1 MPTISISKSYFHKLL
16 GQKLTDKEFEDH
28 CFDFGLEVEE
38 DKENSE
44 TNIKVELP
52 ANRYDLLSVEG
63 LANAFSN
70 YLELKKPLKY
80 TVSPAQNKLFV
91 EESVKKIRP
100 FCVSGIIRNVTFCQ
114 ESYDSFID
122 FQDKLHHNL
131 GRKRELVSIGTHDL
145 DKTKGPYFYR
155 AKKPEEFSFK
165 SLNQEKEMTGKE
177 MLEFYKK
184 DLNLKSYVELVENS
198 DVIPL
203 IMDSNDNILSMP
215 PIINSD
221 LSKITLNTKN
231 IFIDITATDKT
242 KALFALNVICSSYS
256 IYSDTPCTFEQME
269 IVDGEESFK
278 CPSNP
283 LEKTMKVSTK
293 YLEKICGI
301 ELTEEIVCKNLLK
314 MGLESKLCENKESYC
329 VTIPFFRND
338 ILNQCDLAEDL
349 AIGIGFNNLP
359 YAEPTTICTGKQNK
373 LNQLTELMRQE
384 LAFCGFSECLNFSL
398 CSYDDIT
405 KNLKKES
412 DNRAIEIANPKTLDF
427 QVGRTSL
434 LPGLLKSL
442 ANNKKNKVPF
452 KLFELG
458 DIMLLQKR
466 EENKNVDEFIGARN
480 QRNLAVVY
488 TNSNTSGFDIVH
500 GILDMIMT
508 KLFKYKKKYVLKENN
523 SPYFLHDLQGSIFI
537 DGVNVGELGILHPD
551 VLKIQGIIYPSSYL
565 ELNFE
570 ELCKLL

>member
-1 MPTISISKSYFHKLL
+1 MPTISINKSYFHKLL
-16 GQKLTDKEFEDH
+16 KKTLTDKEFEDH

-38 DKENSE
+38 DKEST

-52 ANRYDLLSVEG
+52 ANRHDLLSVEG

-70 YLELKKPLKY
+70 YLCLTKPLKY
-80 TVSPAQNKLFV
+80 SVSKAQNKLTI
-91 EESVKKIRP
+91 EKSVKKIRP
-100 FCVSGIIRNVTFCQ
+100 FCVSGIIRNVKFCE
-114 ESYDSFID
+114 ESYNSFID

-155 AKKPEEFSFK
+155 ALKPEEFKFV
-165 SLNQEKEMTGKE
+165 SLNQEKEMSGTE
-177 MLEFYKK
+177 MLEFYRK
-184 DLNLKSYVELVENS
+184 DLNLKSYVELLDGSEV
-198 DVIPL
+198 VPV
-203 IMDSNDNILSMP
+203 IMDSTDRILSMP

-221 LSKITLNTKN
+221 FSKISLETRN
-231 IFIDITATDKT
+231 IFIDITAKDKT
-242 KALFALNVICSSYS
+242 KALMALDVICSSFS
-256 IYSDTPCTFEQME
+256 IYSDTPCCFEQME
-269 IVDGEESFK
+269 IFDGEESFT
-278 CPSNP
+278 CPTSP
-283 LEKTMKVSTK
+283 LEKTMKVKKS

-301 ELTEEIVCKNLLK
+301 ELTEEIVYKNLLK
-314 MGLESKLCENKESYC
+314 MGLESKLCEDKKSFA

-359 YAEPTTICTGKQNK
+359 YAIPETVCTGKQNK

-384 LAFCGFSECLNFSL
+384 LAFCGFTECLNFSL

-405 KNLKKES
+405 KNIKVKQVK
-412 DNRAIEIANPKTLDF
+412 NAIEIANPKSLDF
-427 QVGRTSL
+427 QVGRTTL

-452 KLFELG
+452 KLFEMG
-458 DIMLLQKR
+458 DIMLL
-466 EENKNVDEFIGARN
+466 EEKKDNKNLDEFIGAKN

-488 TNSNTSGFDIVH
+488 TNSNTSGFDVVH
-500 GILDMIMT
+500 GVLDMIMM
-508 KLFKYKKKYVLKENN
+508 KLFRFEKKYVLKE
-523 SPYFLHDLQGSIFI
+523 SGKPYFLHDLQASVWVEGRE
-537 DGVNVGELGILHPD
+537 VGEMGILHPD
-551 VLKIQGIIYPSSYL
+551 VLKVQGIIYPSSYL
-565 ELNFE
+565 EMDFE